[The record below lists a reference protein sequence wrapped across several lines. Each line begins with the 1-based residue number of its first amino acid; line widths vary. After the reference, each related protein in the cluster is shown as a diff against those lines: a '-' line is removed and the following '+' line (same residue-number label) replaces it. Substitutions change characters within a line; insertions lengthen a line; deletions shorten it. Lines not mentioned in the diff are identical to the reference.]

1 MKYIVIMRK
10 KDVFYSILFLRYKM
24 SQIFKKKVHKKSQT
38 TFRLKNSLALE
49 R

>member
-24 SQIFKKKVHKKSQT
+24 SQIFKKKVHKKKPNYFS
-38 TFRLKNSLALE
+38 FEK
-49 R
+49 